1 MSPKF
6 TVKSGSTAAHTIGY
20 DEPPRTIP
28 LNAYYSQFGDTFT
41 KYQVHLYRLS

>member
-1 MSPKF
+1 MTSTF
-6 TVKSGSTAAHTIGY
+6 TVTSGSEVHTIGY

-28 LNAYYSQFGDTFT
+28 LVKAKFGDTFT

>member
-1 MSPKF
+1 MTSTF
-6 TVKSGSTAAHTIGY
+6 TVTSGSEVHTIGY

-28 LNAYYSQFGDTFT
+28 LGKAKFGDTFT